1 MTRTGVRVPAWYAI
15 RVAVALAILAVA
27 VGALWAATPLPPA
40 EQPHPDA
47 HVYADMAIQITRGHG
62 FRTRIDERLTF
73 EQQRPGARLYA
84 TRYAPGFPL
93 ALTPFVALGTGT
105 PADGARGARVIA
117 VAALSVV
124 FVAGYLLAGPEGAA
138 IAALVSWASPFF
150 ERSAR
155 LVMSDAFGALLSVAI
170 VICLLAAGA
179 ASRPRRGRDAFVVL
193 AGFCGGF
200 AVLSRVSAVFVLVA
214 LAAAVTTWRQ
224 RMLAML
230 GALPLLVVLAGYQ
243 WAYFGHP
250 LRSGYAQFL
259 PGVKL
264 FDPSYATTPNL
275 RGDRRFV
282 FDDKL
287 DGLLMQW
294 TCPCDGQGPMGKAPN
309 VVFYPAVLLGL
320 YWIYFP
326 PLLPLLGL
334 VELYRRRRTTAA
346 RYAGFVVVGNVALM
360 VPYLFQCA
368 RFVAPAALVLLVYSS
383 AGMARLGGLIRNAP
397 SRGDT

>member
-1 MTRTGVRVPAWYAI
+1 MGVPVPHWYAVRVAF
-15 RVAVALAILAVA
+15 ALAILAVPI
-27 VGALWAATPLPPA
+27 GGLWTATPLPPA

-47 HVYADMAIQITRGHG
+47 HVYADMAVQITHGHG
-62 FRTRIDERLTF
+62 FRTRIDEHLTF
-73 EQQRPGARLYA
+73 EQQRPGERLYA

-93 ALTPFVALGTGT
+93 ALTPFVVLGTGT
-105 PADGARGARVIA
+105 AADGARGARVIA
-117 VAALSVV
+117 IAALVTV
-124 FVAGYLLAGPEGAA
+124 FVAGYVLAGPEAAA

-155 LVMSDAFGALLSVAI
+155 LVMSDAFGALLAVAI
-170 VICLLAAGA
+170 VICLVAARA
-179 ASRPRRGRDAFVVL
+179 ARVGSRGRDALVVL
-193 AGFCGGF
+193 AGLCGGF
-200 AVLSRVSAVFVLVA
+200 SVLSRVSAVFVLAA
-214 LAAAVTTWRQ
+214 LAVAATTWRQ
-224 RMLAML
+224 RRLALL
-230 GALPLLVVLAGYQ
+230 GALPFLVVLAGYQ

-250 LRSGYAQFL
+250 LRSGYDEFL

-264 FDPSYATTPNL
+264 FDPSYATTPNP

-287 DGLLMQW
+287 DGLLMRW

-326 PLLPLLGL
+326 PLLPLLGV
-334 VELYRRRRTTAA
+334 VEVYRRRHTTAA
-346 RYAGFVVVGNVALM
+346 RYAGLVVVGNLALM

-383 AGMARLGGLIRNAP
+383 AWMARLCGLTPDAP
-397 SRGDT
+397 SGGDR